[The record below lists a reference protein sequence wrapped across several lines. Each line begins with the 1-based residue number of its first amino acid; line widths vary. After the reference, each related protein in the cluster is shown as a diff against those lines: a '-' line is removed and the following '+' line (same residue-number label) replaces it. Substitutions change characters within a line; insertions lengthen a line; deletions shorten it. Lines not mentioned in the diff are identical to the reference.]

1 MIGGALHNRVPPQ
14 SIVRQV
20 CLPAQRYS
28 IGINSPWAG
37 RRRTPWVSSASSS
50 RSARRSA
57 RSSILR
63 PALGVGHEHPAIGRT
78 QPDNADMT
86 SRAGLTLLGLC
97 TAVLVF
103 SGLYFARSILAPVAF
118 SLFVVAIVWP
128 LQRALETRIPRLFA
142 LVATLAVTLLVVT
155 VLGYLIVWA
164 FGTVGRWLID
174 NALRLQALYM
184 QWTDWL
190 EEHGILV
197 TSLLVENFNAGWLIR
212 AVQEI
217 GGRLHGL
224 TTFVVIAFVFTALGL
239 LEVDIAGKNIESLGN
254 EEAARTILQASM
266 QIAAKFQRY
275 MLVRSA
281 MSVLT
286 GLVVWAFAL
295 LAGLELATAWGLI
308 AFVLNYIPF
317 IGPLVATVFPTL
329 FALVQFGSWQL
340 AAIVFLGL
348 NVIQFLIGSYLEPR
362 IAGAALSMS
371 PFLVLFAVF
380 FWAFL
385 WGLPGAFIGVPI
397 VIACLTLCE
406 QRESTRWI
414 AALLSGRERR

>member
-1 MIGGALHNRVPPQ
+1 
-14 SIVRQV
+14 
-20 CLPAQRYS
+20 
-28 IGINSPWAG
+28 
-37 RRRTPWVSSASSS
+37 
-50 RSARRSA
+50 
-57 RSSILR
+57 
-63 PALGVGHEHPAIGRT
+63 
-78 QPDNADMT
+78 MT
-86 SRAGLTLLGLC
+86 SRGALTMLGLC

-103 SGLYFARSILAPVAF
+103 CGLYFARSILAPVAF

-128 LQRALETRIPRLFA
+128 LQRALETRVPRLLA
-142 LVATLAVTLLVVT
+142 LVVTLAVTLLVVT

-164 FGTVGRWLID
+164 FGTVGRWLIE

-197 TSLLVENFNAGWLIR
+197 TSLLVENFNASWLIR

-224 TTFVVIAFVFTALGL
+224 LTFVVIAFVFTALGL
-239 LEVDIAGKNIESLGN
+239 LEIDIAGKNIESLRN
-254 EEAARTILQASM
+254 KEAARTILQAST
-266 QIAAKFQRY
+266 QIADKFQRY

-295 LAGLELATAWGLI
+295 LAGLELATAWGVI

-362 IAGAALSMS
+362 IAGAALSVS

-397 VIACLTLCE
+397 VIAALTLCE

-414 AALLSGRERR
+414 ATLLSGRERL

>member
-1 MIGGALHNRVPPQ
+1 
-14 SIVRQV
+14 
-20 CLPAQRYS
+20 
-28 IGINSPWAG
+28 
-37 RRRTPWVSSASSS
+37 
-50 RSARRSA
+50 
-57 RSSILR
+57 
-63 PALGVGHEHPAIGRT
+63 
-78 QPDNADMT
+78 MT
-86 SRAGLTLLGLC
+86 SRGALTMLGLC

-103 SGLYFARSILAPVAF
+103 CGLYFARSILAPVAF

-128 LQRALETRIPRLFA
+128 LQRALETRVPRLLA
-142 LVATLAVTLLVVT
+142 LVVTLAVTLLVVT

-164 FGTVGRWLID
+164 FGTVGRWLIE

-197 TSLLVENFNAGWLIR
+197 TSLLVENFNASWLIR

-224 TTFVVIAFVFTALGL
+224 LTFVVIAFVFTALGL
-239 LEVDIAGKNIESLGN
+239 LEIDIAGRNIESLRN
-254 EEAARTILQASM
+254 KEAARTILQAST
-266 QIAAKFQRY
+266 QIADKFQRY

-295 LAGLELATAWGLI
+295 LAGLELATAWGVI

-362 IAGAALSMS
+362 IAGAALSVS

-397 VIACLTLCE
+397 VIAALTLCE

-414 AALLSGRERR
+414 ATLLSGRERL

>member
-1 MIGGALHNRVPPQ
+1 
-14 SIVRQV
+14 
-20 CLPAQRYS
+20 
-28 IGINSPWAG
+28 
-37 RRRTPWVSSASSS
+37 
-50 RSARRSA
+50 
-57 RSSILR
+57 
-63 PALGVGHEHPAIGRT
+63 
-78 QPDNADMT
+78 MT
-86 SRAGLTLLGLC
+86 SRGALTMLGLC

-103 SGLYFARSILAPVAF
+103 CGLYFARSVLAPVAF

-128 LQRALETRIPRLFA
+128 LQRALETRVPRLLA
-142 LVATLAVTLLVVT
+142 LVVTLAVTLLVVT

-164 FGTVGRWLID
+164 FGTVGRWLIE

-197 TSLLVENFNAGWLIR
+197 TSLLVENFNASWLIR

-224 TTFVVIAFVFTALGL
+224 LTFVVIAFVFTALGL
-239 LEVDIAGKNIESLGN
+239 LEIDIAGRNIESLRN
-254 EEAARTILQASM
+254 KEAARTILQAST
-266 QIAAKFQRY
+266 QIADKFQRY

-295 LAGLELATAWGLI
+295 LAGLELATAWGVI

-362 IAGAALSMS
+362 IAGAALSVS

-397 VIACLTLCE
+397 VIAALTLCE

-414 AALLSGRERR
+414 ATLLSGRERL

>member
-1 MIGGALHNRVPPQ
+1 M
-14 SIVRQV
+14 
-20 CLPAQRYS
+20 
-28 IGINSPWAG
+28 
-37 RRRTPWVSSASSS
+37 
-50 RSARRSA
+50 
-57 RSSILR
+57 
-63 PALGVGHEHPAIGRT
+63 
-78 QPDNADMT
+78 
-86 SRAGLTLLGLC
+86 LGLI
-97 TAVLVF
+97 TAVLLF
-103 SGLYFARSILAPVAF
+103 AALYFARSILAPVAF
-118 SLFVVAIVWP
+118 SLFVIAIVWP
-128 LQRALETRIPRLFA
+128 LQRTLEIRVPRLLA
-142 LVATLAVTLLVVT
+142 LVATLVVTLLVIS

-164 FGTVGRWLID
+164 FSTVGRWLID
-174 NALRLQALYM
+174 NALRFQALYV

-197 TSLLVENFNAGWLIR
+197 TSFLVENFNAGWLIR

-217 GGRLHGL
+217 GGRLQGFV
-224 TTFVVIAFVFTALGL
+224 TFVVITFVFTALGL
-239 LEVDIAGKNIESLGN
+239 LEVEIARKNIETLSN
-254 EEAARTILQASM
+254 KEAARAILQAST
-266 QIAAKFQRY
+266 QIADKFQRY

-295 LAGLELATAWGLI
+295 VAGLELATAWGVI

-329 FALVQFGSWQL
+329 FALLQFGSWQL
-340 AAIVFLGL
+340 AVIVFVGL

-362 IAGAALSMS
+362 IAGAALSLS

-385 WGLPGAFIGVPI
+385 WGIPGAFIGVPI
-397 VIACLTLCE
+397 VIAALALCE

-414 AALLSGRERR
+414 AALLSGRERH

>member
-1 MIGGALHNRVPPQ
+1 MLAL
-14 SIVRQV
+14 S
-20 CLPAQRYS
+20 
-28 IGINSPWAG
+28 
-37 RRRTPWVSSASSS
+37 
-50 RSARRSA
+50 
-57 RSSILR
+57 
-63 PALGVGHEHPAIGRT
+63 
-78 QPDNADMT
+78 
-86 SRAGLTLLGLC
+86 

-103 SGLYFARSILAPVAF
+103 AGLYFARSILAPVAF
-118 SLFVVAIVWP
+118 SLFVIAIVWP
-128 LQRALETRIPRLFA
+128 LQRTLEVRIPRLLA

-164 FGTVGRWLID
+164 FGTIGRWLID

-197 TSLLVENFNAGWLIR
+197 TSFLVENFNAGWLIR

-224 TTFVVIAFVFTALGL
+224 LTFVVITFVFTALGL
-239 LEVDIAGKNIESLGN
+239 LEVAIAGKNTESLGN
-254 EEAARTILQASM
+254 KEAARTILQAST
-266 QIAAKFQRY
+266 QIADKFQRY

-308 AFVLNYIPF
+308 ALVLNYIPF

-340 AAIVFLGL
+340 AAIVFVGL

-362 IAGAALSMS
+362 IAGAALSLS

-385 WGLPGAFIGVPI
+385 WGLSGAFIGVPI

-414 AALLSGRERR
+414 AALLSGRERL

>member
-1 MIGGALHNRVPPQ
+1 
-14 SIVRQV
+14 
-20 CLPAQRYS
+20 
-28 IGINSPWAG
+28 
-37 RRRTPWVSSASSS
+37 
-50 RSARRSA
+50 
-57 RSSILR
+57 
-63 PALGVGHEHPAIGRT
+63 
-78 QPDNADMT
+78 MT
-86 SRAGLTLLGLC
+86 SRGALTMLGLC

-103 SGLYFARSILAPVAF
+103 CGLYFARSILAPVAF

-128 LQRALETRIPRLFA
+128 LQRALETRIPRLLG

-174 NALRLQALYM
+174 NALRFQVLYM
-184 QWTDWL
+184 QWTEWL

-197 TSLLVENFNAGWLIR
+197 TSLLVENFNASWLIR

-224 TTFVVIAFVFTALGL
+224 VTFVVITFVFTALGL
-239 LEVDIAGKNIESLGN
+239 LEVDIARKHIESLGN
-254 EEAARTILQASM
+254 KAAARTILQAST
-266 QIAAKFQRY
+266 QIADKFQRY

-286 GLVVWAFAL
+286 GLVVWAFTL
-295 LAGLELATAWGLI
+295 LAGLELATAWGVI
-308 AFVLNYIPF
+308 AFVMNYIPF
-317 IGPLVATVFPTL
+317 IGPLIATVFPTL
-329 FALVQFGSWQL
+329 FALAQVGSWQL
-340 AAIVFLGL
+340 AVVVFLCL
-348 NVIQFLIGSYLEPR
+348 NLIQFVIGSYMEPR
-362 IAGAALSMS
+362 IAGAALSVS

-397 VIACLTLCE
+397 VIAALTLCE

-414 AALLSGRERR
+414 ATLLSGRERR

>member
-1 MIGGALHNRVPPQ
+1 
-14 SIVRQV
+14 
-20 CLPAQRYS
+20 
-28 IGINSPWAG
+28 
-37 RRRTPWVSSASSS
+37 
-50 RSARRSA
+50 
-57 RSSILR
+57 
-63 PALGVGHEHPAIGRT
+63 
-78 QPDNADMT
+78 MT
-86 SRAGLTLLGLC
+86 SRAALTMLGLC

-103 SGLYFARSILAPVAF
+103 CGLYFARSILAPVAF

-128 LQRALETRIPRLFA
+128 LQRELETRIPRLLALAVA
-142 LVATLAVTLLVVT
+142 LVVTLLVVT

-164 FGTVGRWLID
+164 FGTVGRWLIE
-174 NALRLQALYM
+174 NALQFQALYV

-197 TSLLVENFNAGWLIR
+197 TSLLVENFNAGWLVR

-224 TTFVVIAFVFTALGL
+224 VTFVVITFVFTALGL
-239 LEVDIAGKNIESLGN
+239 LEVDIARKNIESLGN
-254 EEAARTILQASM
+254 KAAARTILQAST
-266 QIAAKFQRY
+266 QIADKFQRY

-295 LAGLELATAWGLI
+295 LAGLELATAWGVI

-317 IGPLVATVFPTL
+317 IGPFIATVFPTL
-329 FALVQFGSWQL
+329 FALAQVGSWQL
-340 AAIVFLGL
+340 AVIVFLCL
-348 NVIQFLIGSYLEPR
+348 NLIQFVIGSYMEPR
-362 IAGAALSMS
+362 IAGAALSVS

-397 VIACLTLCE
+397 VIAALTLCE

-414 AALLSGRERR
+414 ATLLSGRERR

>member
-1 MIGGALHNRVPPQ
+1 
-14 SIVRQV
+14 
-20 CLPAQRYS
+20 
-28 IGINSPWAG
+28 
-37 RRRTPWVSSASSS
+37 
-50 RSARRSA
+50 
-57 RSSILR
+57 
-63 PALGVGHEHPAIGRT
+63 
-78 QPDNADMT
+78 MT
-86 SRAGLTLLGLC
+86 SRGALTMLGLC

-103 SGLYFARSILAPVAF
+103 CGLYLARSILAPVAF

-128 LQRALETRIPRLFA
+128 LQRALETRVPRLLA
-142 LVATLAVTLLVVT
+142 LVVTLAVTLLVVT

-164 FGTVGRWLID
+164 FGTVGRWLIE

-224 TTFVVIAFVFTALGL
+224 LTFVVIAFVFTALGL
-239 LEVDIAGKNIESLGN
+239 LEIDIAGKNIESLRN
-254 EEAARTILQASM
+254 KEAARTILQGST
-266 QIAAKFQRY
+266 QIADKFQRY

-295 LAGLELATAWGLI
+295 LAGLELATAWGVI

-362 IAGAALSMS
+362 IAGATLSVS

-397 VIACLTLCE
+397 VIAALTLCE
-406 QRESTRWI
+406 QLESTRWI
-414 AALLSGRERR
+414 ATLLSGRERL

>member
-1 MIGGALHNRVPPQ
+1 M
-14 SIVRQV
+14 
-20 CLPAQRYS
+20 
-28 IGINSPWAG
+28 
-37 RRRTPWVSSASSS
+37 
-50 RSARRSA
+50 
-57 RSSILR
+57 
-63 PALGVGHEHPAIGRT
+63 
-78 QPDNADMT
+78 
-86 SRAGLTLLGLC
+86 LGLC

-103 SGLYFARSILAPVAF
+103 CGLYFARSILAPVAF
-118 SLFVVAIVWP
+118 SLFVIAIVWP
-128 LQRALETRIPRLFA
+128 LQRALETRVPRLLA
-142 LVATLAVTLLVVT
+142 LVVTLAVTLLVVT

-164 FGTVGRWLID
+164 FGTVGRWLIE

-197 TSLLVENFNAGWLIR
+197 TSLLVENFNASWLIR

-224 TTFVVIAFVFTALGL
+224 LTFVVIAFVFTALGL
-239 LEVDIAGKNIESLGN
+239 LEIDIAGKNIESLRN
-254 EEAARTILQASM
+254 KEAARTILQAST
-266 QIAAKFQRY
+266 QIADKFQRY

-295 LAGLELATAWGLI
+295 LAGLELATAWGVI

-362 IAGAALSMS
+362 IAGAALSVS

-397 VIACLTLCE
+397 LIAALTLCE
-406 QRESTRWI
+406 QREYTRWI
-414 AALLSGRERR
+414 ATLLSGRERL